1 MENGV
6 LNYDS
11 PAAIRAFLERN
22 GLATNRRFGQNFLV
36 DRQVRERIIEA
47 LGVEAGMRVWEIGP
61 GLGAMTE
68 LILERGAIL
77 TAFEIDYG
85 FVRLL
90 KELFAGRDNVSIVQ
104 GDMLK
109 TWRAQ
114 AVRPERIFGNLPYN
128 AAFDIIADLIVRGC
142 VPPRMVFTLQR
153 EAASR
158 MTARPGSKDYSAFT
172 AFCAS
177 VCDARILFD
186 VGSSAFWPQP
196 RVTSTVVQLVPKG
209 EPVPLDQR
217 RQFFD
222 FVRAA
227 FSSRRKTMRNALH
240 LWARTAFASLKE
252 DEFEDLLQESLK
264 HIGFGADVRAEELGP
279 EELLALY
286 RTLMRARRPD
296 EPCPA

>member
-1 MENGV
+1 MENSA

-36 DRQVRERIIEA
+36 DRQVRERIIGA

-68 LILERGAIL
+68 LILERGAVL

-90 KELFAGRDNVSIVQ
+90 EELFAGRDNVSIVQ
-104 GDMLK
+104 GDVLK

-209 EPVPLDQR
+209 DELCLTS
-217 RQFFD
+217 
-222 FVRAA
+222 AA
-227 FSSRRKTMRNALH
+227 VFRFCAGSLFHRRKTMRLRDLGAWL
-240 LWARTAFASLKE
+240 AF
-252 DEFEDLLQESLK
+252 
-264 HIGFGADVRAEELGP
+264 
-279 EELLALY
+279 
-286 RTLMRARRPD
+286 
-296 EPCPA
+296 